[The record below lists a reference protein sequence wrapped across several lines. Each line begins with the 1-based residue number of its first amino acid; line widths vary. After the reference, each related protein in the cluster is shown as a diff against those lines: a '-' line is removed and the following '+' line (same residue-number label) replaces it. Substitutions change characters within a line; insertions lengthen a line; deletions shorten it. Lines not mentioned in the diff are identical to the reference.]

1 MQNNTINVNA
11 QCSLSPD
18 EMETL
23 LRAEIELANKSMDE
37 GLQLFAAGRDR
48 KMAAVR
54 QLEDM
59 MRGGVV

>member
-1 MQNNTINVNA
+1 MQNECMNVNSA
-11 QCSLSPD
+11 SRLTAEEC
-18 EMETL
+18 EIL
-23 LRAEIELANKSMDE
+23 LRAEIELADKSMDE